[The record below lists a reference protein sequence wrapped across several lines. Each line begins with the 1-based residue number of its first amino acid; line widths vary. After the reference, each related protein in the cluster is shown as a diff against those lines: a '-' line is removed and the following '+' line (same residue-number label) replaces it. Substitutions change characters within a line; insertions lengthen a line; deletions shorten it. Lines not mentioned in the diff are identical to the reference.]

1 MADRWFATMAVLA
14 VWTAPA
20 WAGAE
25 AFFEQ
30 TSHDFGSVPRGPLL
44 THYYRF
50 TNTGAT
56 PVHISSVRVS
66 CGCVA
71 ASAVQ
76 TEVAPGQSTAIY
88 ATMDTRRFA
97 GAKTV
102 TIFVTFD
109 RPRWEEVR
117 LTVTAYGRDDL
128 ALDPETLTFGTVTRG
143 AVGNARMTVTL
154 RQPNWAV
161 TAATSDSPFVVPAI
175 KELRRT
181 QFEVVY
187 EIGGTLKPGLPVG
200 SWVTDVHLTT
210 NSPAA
215 PTIRVP
221 ASVDITPTLSVSPA
235 ELSLGTVSVGQP
247 SEHKFIVKGNQ
258 PFRIKE
264 VQGTDANLTVSE
276 PSAEPKAVHVVTVKF
291 DPKAAGALSRKLRI
305 VTDLPDEGVAEVA
318 VKGSAVERDTAK
330 ATKP

>member
-1 MADRWFATMAVLA
+1 M
-14 VWTAPA
+14 
-20 WAGAE
+20 
-25 AFFEQ
+25 
-30 TSHDFGSVPRGPLL
+30 PRGPLL
-44 THYYRF
+44 AHYYRF
-50 TNTGAT
+50 TNTGSV
-56 PVHISSVRVS
+56 PVHVGSVRVS

-71 ASAVQ
+71 ASVLQ
-76 TEVAPGQSTAIY
+76 PDLAPGQSTAIY

-97 GAKTV
+97 GAKSV

-109 RPRWEEVR
+109 RPQWQEVR
-117 LTVTAYGRDDL
+117 LTVSAYGRDDL
-128 ALDPETLTFGTVTRG
+128 ALDPEVLTFGSVTRG

-161 TAATSDSPFVVPAI
+161 TGATSDSPFVAPAV

-221 ASVDITPTLSVSPA
+221 ASVEITPTLAVSPSELTIGPLTVGGKPA
-235 ELSLGTVSVGQP
+235 EQ
-247 SEHKFIVKGNQ
+247 KFIVKGSQ

-264 VQGTDANLTVSE
+264 IQGTDAALTVAD
-276 PSAEPKAVHVVTVKF
+276 PAGEPKAVHVVTVKF
-291 DPKAAGALSRKLRI
+291 DPKAAGDVSRKLRI
-305 VTDLPDEGVAEVA
+305 VTDLPAEGVAEVA
-318 VKGSAVERDTAK
+318 VKATAK
-330 ATKP
+330 Q